1 MPLMNEPRA
10 KQKIEEHG
18 LDALVATTKPNFHYI
33 AGWDSDS
40 WLWGLGNMAIYP
52 ADEDQKPVLMIP
64 NNELGLHGLD
74 PDWKPELRTFGKEL
88 SFELPPGYEPHP
100 GEQRFIDNYAEGS
113 QHNWMDRLE
122 ALGETLVEKGY
133 RNAKIGVDDPRI
145 AEYLKE
151 QGYAQGEIV
160 DSQPIFRDIR
170 VVKTPQEI
178 EIMRKANE
186 INLAGM
192 LEVNRAVKEGAAW
205 NDALIAH
212 DVFLA
217 KHDIMRT
224 VGVRISRVGKLGL
237 CMLHPKDFEGYM
249 PKSGDLVRFDFEGI
263 YEGYWTD
270 LGRSFVIGE
279 PNDYQLRIYNAILE
293 ARNEAFRNAKPGVS
307 ANELCSTALQN
318 IEKFRVKTE
327 TSGMGRQM
335 AWSHVIGLELYE
347 KWCWYPRGDFTLEEG
362 MVFNYETPYAQIGFG
377 GMQLEDTFLV
387 TKDGA
392 VDLSPMNR
400 ELVSI

>member
-52 ADEDQKPVLMIP
+52 ADEDQKPVLLIP

-151 QGYAQGEIV
+151 QGYVQGEIV

-205 NDALIAH
+205 NDALLAH
-212 DVFLA
+212 DIFLA

-279 PNDYQLRIYNAILE
+279 PNDFQLRIYNAILE

-327 TSGMGRQM
+327 TSGLGRQM

-347 KWCWYPRGDFTLEEG
+347 KWCWYPRGDFILEEG

>member
-1 MPLMNEPRA
+1 M
-10 KQKIEEHG
+10 
-18 LDALVATTKPNFHYI
+18 
-33 AGWDSDS
+33 
-40 WLWGLGNMAIYP
+40 
-52 ADEDQKPVLMIP
+52 
-64 NNELGLHGLD
+64 
-74 PDWKPELRTFGKEL
+74 RTFGKEL
-88 SFELPPGYEPHP
+88 SFELPPGYAPHP

-347 KWCWYPRGDFTLEEG
+347 KWCWYPRGDFILEEG

>member
-1 MPLMNEPRA
+1 M
-10 KQKIEEHG
+10 
-18 LDALVATTKPNFHYI
+18 
-33 AGWDSDS
+33 
-40 WLWGLGNMAIYP
+40 
-52 ADEDQKPVLMIP
+52 
-64 NNELGLHGLD
+64 
-74 PDWKPELRTFGKEL
+74 
-88 SFELPPGYEPHP
+88 
-100 GEQRFIDNYAEGS
+100 
-113 QHNWMDRLE
+113 
-122 ALGETLVEKGY
+122 
-133 RNAKIGVDDPRI
+133 
-145 AEYLKE
+145 
-151 QGYAQGEIV
+151 
-160 DSQPIFRDIR
+160 
-170 VVKTPQEI
+170 
-178 EIMRKANE
+178 
-186 INLAGM
+186 
-192 LEVNRAVKEGAAW
+192 
-205 NDALIAH
+205 
-212 DVFLA
+212 
-217 KHDIMRT
+217 
-224 VGVRISRVGKLGL
+224 GKLGL